1 MVALKRVTPSQS
13 QLFTHH
19 LLEWMKV
26 SRGDPMFPQS
36 RQAVYCALTSTPQVW
51 FKKLSLVIMVAPHP
65 SLFEDSAAGMK
76 NNSTALSHR
85 PNFKD
90 IELPE
95 NDSAF

>member
-1 MVALKRVTPSQS
+1 
-13 QLFTHH
+13 
-19 LLEWMKV
+19 
-26 SRGDPMFPQS
+26 MFPQS
-36 RQAVYCALTSTPQVW
+36 RQAIYYALTSTPQVW

-95 NDSAF
+95 NDSAFCMTKVSHSLRQESLLCATCLLLT